1 MKLWLVATL
10 VIFVTFLMP
19 TSDALSQGRRHGGGL
34 RGSKFRGG
42 GHRFSKVRG
51 GGHRFSKFRFG
62 FNFFVPLAPLLYGPY
77 YSYPPHYYEPYPPAP
92 YYPRRYYP
100 VSLNWQD
107 RDILSSKT
115 QYALENVRSGMKV
128 KWLNSATAVGGY
140 VIPRLAFKNSQGQW
154 CREYER
160 LVALGGWTERTEGTA
175 CRQPDGIW
183 R

>member
-1 MKLWLVATL
+1 MKRWLVATL
-10 VIFVTFLMP
+10 VILVTFLMP
-19 TSDALSQGRRHGGGL
+19 VSDALSRGRHH
-34 RGSKFRGG
+34 GG
-42 GHRFSKVRG
+42 GHRGSRY
-51 GGHRFSKFRFG
+51 SYRFG
-62 FNFFVPLAPLLYGPY
+62 FNFLIPLNSLFYRPY
-77 YSYPPHYYEPYPPAP
+77 YSYPPYYYEPYPPAP

-128 KWLNSATAVGGY
+128 KWLNPGTAVGGY
-140 VIPRLAFKNSQGQW
+140 VIPRPAFKNSQGQW

-160 LVALGGWTERTEGTA
+160 LVALGGWTKRSEGTA